1 MPESTDEKPGPADC
15 LNGSS
20 RLSSSQILT
29 VMLGLAWIWAC
40 VTYIG
45 LGLDVLHSGSSWPT
59 NTTDNDFNSV
69 PLSSLVLFPIKFY
82 LSGKARKQVFL
93 NLLGKFDFF
102 EHLHL
107 HEKPGSWK
115 TGSLNKETCLDFHLF
130 SNPHKKWFELKL
142 QLTKCS
148 LKRSLILMKAS

>member
-1 MPESTDEKPGPADC
+1 
-15 LNGSS
+15 
-20 RLSSSQILT
+20 
-29 VMLGLAWIWAC
+29 MLGLTWIWAC
-40 VTYIG
+40 VTYGG
-45 LGLDVLHSGSSWPT
+45 LGLDVLHSGTSWPT
-59 NTTDNDFNSV
+59 NTTDNDFNSI

-130 SNPHKKWFELKL
+130 SNPHQKWFELKSTTYKML
-142 QLTKCS
+142 IKEVPHINESKLIFQHLNMGLNKLIWLT
-148 LKRSLILMKAS
+148 LKLTRPLLPN